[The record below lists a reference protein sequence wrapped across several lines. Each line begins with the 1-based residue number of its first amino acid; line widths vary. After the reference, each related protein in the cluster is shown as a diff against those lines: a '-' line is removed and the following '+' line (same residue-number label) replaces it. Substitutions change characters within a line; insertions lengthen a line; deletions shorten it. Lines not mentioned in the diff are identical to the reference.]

1 MAKKNESYEEQ
12 ILRCEADIEKCKQKL
27 AELKVERKRLIA
39 AKEKRDI
46 DSIISM
52 IQESGKDV
60 GAIKQ
65 VLASALSEKA
75 IPEAKPEDEAAT
87 LSVNEDLISD
97 QAS

>member
-1 MAKKNESYEEQ
+1 MMAKKNESYEEL
-12 ILRCEADIEKCKQKL
+12 ILRCDTDIEKCKQKL
-27 AELKVERKRLIA
+27 TDLKVERKRLIA

-65 VLASALSEKA
+65 VLASALSSQTVSLNNPDPA
-75 IPEAKPEDEAAT
+75 EDTEPA
-87 LSVNEDLISD
+87 D
-97 QAS
+97 QAY

>member
-27 AELKVERKRLIA
+27 ADLKAERKRLLA

-65 VLASALSEKA
+65 VLASALSSKD
-75 IPEAKPEDEAAT
+75 ISPKSPDTPEIDGLA
-87 LSVNEDLISD
+87 D